1 VTAVVEP
8 ARQLSPPD
16 AVRAFAARHLPAIE
30 DGLRQSL
37 GALDPHLGRIRQATQ
52 AAVGIGCPGGS
63 RWRPLL
69 TLAAA
74 RAANVEL
81 ADALEAAVAVE
92 LTHTASLVLDDLPCM
107 DDSALRRGSPA
118 THRLVGPSGA
128 ILIALGL
135 LARAT
140 ELLARAPHDAASLCA
155 AWGRTVGL
163 AGMSGG
169 QAVDL
174 AQAVAGPA
182 RGAARRLHRQKTTAL
197 AAFAV
202 SAGARAGG
210 APAATTDALERFGR
224 ALGWAYQLADDA
236 ADTEEDRLIGRD
248 TGRRDPR
255 QAGTRLLRGAERM
268 LAGSGGLTPAG
279 LALLIAAG
287 RMIVPAT
294 ADEHELAC

>member
-1 VTAVVEP
+1 VTAAAERV
-8 ARQLSPPD
+8 RQASPPD
-16 AVRAFAARHLPAIE
+16 AVQAFAARHLPAIE
-30 DGLRQSL
+30 DGLRRSL
-37 GALDPHLGRIRQATQ
+37 AELDPDLGPIRQATR

-69 TLAAA
+69 TLAGA
-74 RAANVEL
+74 RAANVDL
-81 ADALEAAVAVE
+81 ADALDAAVAVE

-140 ELLARAPHDAASLCA
+140 ELLARAPHDPAALCA
-155 AWGRTVGL
+155 VWGRTVGL

-174 AQAVAGPA
+174 GQEVAGPPK
-182 RGAARRLHRQKTTAL
+182 GAARRLHRQKTTAL
-197 AAFAV
+197 AAFAL

-210 APAATTDALERFGR
+210 APARTTAALDRFGR

-236 ADTEEDRLIGRD
+236 ADAEEDRLIGRA
-248 TGRRDPR
+248 TGRRAPR
-255 QAGTRLLRGAERM
+255 RAGARLLRGAERM
-268 LAGSGGLTPAG
+268 LTESGGLTPAG

-287 RMIVPAT
+287 RMIVPET